1 MVPAVPL
8 LTAMML
14 HTPLVLPVLLLHLV
28 MVTPTVNGLVP
39 FAKTVLERMKDY
51 DSLVPWVLLL
61 VENADTGERVL
72 AVPVANPVI
81 RCPYGKKMQCNAIKL
96 FVFFVVIATKAS

>member
-1 MVPAVPL
+1 MP
-8 LTAMML
+8 
-14 HTPLVLPVLLLHLV
+14 
-28 MVTPTVNGLVP
+28 
-39 FAKTVLERMKDY
+39 
-51 DSLVPWVLLL
+51 VPWVLLL

-72 AVPVANPVI
+72 AVPVAGPVI